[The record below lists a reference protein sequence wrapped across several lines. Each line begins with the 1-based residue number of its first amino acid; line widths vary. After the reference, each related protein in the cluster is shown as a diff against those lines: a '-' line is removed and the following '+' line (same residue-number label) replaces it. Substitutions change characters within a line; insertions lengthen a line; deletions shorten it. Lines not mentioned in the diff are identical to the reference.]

1 MAGNDYAMR
10 FTEDKYATKLEV
22 GRELKVS
29 SVDPFWSNIL
39 SYRSHFYHYLTIR
52 TIEKNMLLFCGCP
65 AINSCVNNLEVK
77 LIRVNRECAM
87 LVPNSKEARN
97 VDYTFK
103 KEIINLL
110 NECEQ
115 LGVGEDF
122 IANVLRGEVVSA
134 IPNNMLLVNYLNALN
149 YIKRAYVNPIDE
161 DFLAELYA
169 KLLGTEELT
178 TFYRNSEDR
187 NPENRVLI
195 DRVYTSAPVTL
206 IGTMMNSLFTF
217 ISSSTL
223 PTSLKAMI
231 TFFYINYVKPFAK
244 YSEEVALLMAK
255 AVLAHEAFGDAVVT
269 LPLERLLVLPREESA
284 RIYVEVQKTADVTY
298 FIDYV
303 YRYLNKYCDSFLDD
317 MAKAKVSEMREDFY
331 QVDEDK
337 EIEEV
342 EIPEEPHVET
352 IDLFAS
358 SDEAEKEEP
367 KAEFKVVPPVEE
379 KVEYKPEPQVE
390 ARPAEVEMPK
400 KKTVKV
406 TYVQEELAVAY
417 IPVALD
423 EKQAVLLEQDLLERD
438 PELKKGEAKFY
449 ARHCTKGKKY
459 TIAQYK
465 KSLRCAYETARTSM
479 DHLAELLYY
488 RKEKIK
494 NKYVYIP
501 VEREQEGKL
510 MPTNLII
517 LIVVIG
523 VAAAI
528 ALVAFIIYRIMR
540 PKLKED
546 KPSDEQI
553 LQDEMNRVLQDV
565 DDPETAKQISDYK
578 EDE

>member
-39 SYRSHFYHYLTIR
+39 SYRSNFYHYLSIR

-65 AINSCVNNLEVK
+65 AINSLVNNLEAK
-77 LIRVNRECAM
+77 LLRVNREIMM
-87 LVPNSKEARN
+87 LAPNTKQAKN

-103 KEIINLL
+103 KEVLNIL
-110 NECEQ
+110 NEFEQ
-115 LGVGEDF
+115 LHVGDDF
-122 IANVLRGEVVSA
+122 IDSVMRNEVVSA
-134 IPNNMLLVNYLNALN
+134 IPTNMLLVNYPSALN
-149 YIKRAYVNPIDE
+149 YIKTAYVNKIDE

-169 KLLGTEELT
+169 KILGTEELV
-178 TFYRNSEDR
+178 TFYRASEDR

-195 DRVYTSAPVTL
+195 DRVYTSAPVNL
-206 IGTMMNSLFTF
+206 IGPMMNSLFTF
-217 ISSSTL
+217 INSSTL
-223 PTSLKAMI
+223 PTSLKAII
-231 TFFYINYVKPFAK
+231 TFFYINFVKPFAS
-244 YSEEVALLMAK
+244 YSEEMAILMAK
-255 AVLAHEAFGDAVVT
+255 AVLAHEAYGDAIVA
-269 LPLERLLVLPREESA
+269 LPLEKLLLLPKEEAA

-298 FIDYV
+298 FVDYAFKH
-303 YRYLNKYCDSFLDD
+303 LSKYCDTFLDD
-317 MAKAKVSEMREDFY
+317 IANAKVSEMRADFY

-337 EIEEV
+337 PIQEV
-342 EIPEEPHVET
+342 EIPEPARVET
-352 IDLFAS
+352 VDLFA
-358 SDEAEKEEP
+358 DEQEEESVEQPAPQPAPAPVQEVEKQEEP
-367 KAEFKVVPPVEE
+367 REVVM
-379 KVEYKPEPQVE
+379 PEV
-390 ARPAEVEMPK
+390 PK

-501 VEREQEGKL
+501 VERE
-510 MPTNLII
+510 
-517 LIVVIG
+517 
-523 VAAAI
+523 
-528 ALVAFIIYRIMR
+528 
-540 PKLKED
+540 
-546 KPSDEQI
+546 
-553 LQDEMNRVLQDV
+553 
-565 DDPETAKQISDYK
+565 
-578 EDE
+578 

>member
-39 SYRSHFYHYLTIR
+39 SYRSNFYHYLSIR

-65 AINSCVNNLEVK
+65 AINSLVNNLEAK
-77 LIRVNRECAM
+77 LLRVNRERMM
-87 LVPNSKEARN
+87 LAPNTKQFKN

-103 KEIINLL
+103 KEVLNIL
-110 NECEQ
+110 NEFEQ
-115 LGVGEDF
+115 LHVGEDF
-122 IANVLRGEVVSA
+122 IDSVMRNEIVSA
-134 IPNNMLLVNYLNALN
+134 IPTNMVLVNYLQALN
-149 YIKRAYVNPIDE
+149 YIRRAYVNAIDE

-169 KLLGTEELT
+169 KLLGTEELV
-178 TFYRNSEDR
+178 TFYRTSEDR

-195 DRVYTSAPVTL
+195 DRVYTSAPVNL
-206 IGTMMNSLFTF
+206 IGPMMNSLFTF
-217 ISSSTL
+217 INSSTL
-223 PTSLKAMI
+223 PTSLKATI
-231 TFFYINYVKPFAK
+231 TFFYINFVKPFAN
-244 YSEEVALLMAK
+244 YSEEMAVLMAK
-255 AVLAHEAFGDAVVT
+255 AVLAHEAFGDSVVM
-269 LPLERLLVLPREESA
+269 LPFEKLLLLPKEEAA

-298 FIDYV
+298 FVDYAFK
-303 YRYLNKYCDSFLDD
+303 YLSKYCDTFLDD
-317 MAKAKVSEMREDFY
+317 IATAKVAEMRADFY
-331 QVDEDK
+331 QVDEEK
-337 EIEEV
+337 PIQEV
-342 EIPEEPHVET
+342 EIPEPARVET
-352 IDLFAS
+352 MDLFAE
-358 SDEAEKEEP
+358 EA
-367 KAEFKVVPPVEE
+367 EE
-379 KVEYKPEPQVE
+379 KVEEAAPAPVQQVEKTREEPQKVVAVE
-390 ARPAEVEMPK
+390 TPK

-501 VEREQEGKL
+501 VERE
-510 MPTNLII
+510 
-517 LIVVIG
+517 
-523 VAAAI
+523 
-528 ALVAFIIYRIMR
+528 
-540 PKLKED
+540 
-546 KPSDEQI
+546 
-553 LQDEMNRVLQDV
+553 
-565 DDPETAKQISDYK
+565 
-578 EDE
+578 

>member
-10 FTEDKYATKLEV
+10 FTEDKYATKIEV

-39 SYRSHFYHYLTIR
+39 SYRSHFYHYLSLR
-52 TIEKNMLLFCGCP
+52 TIEKNMLVFCGCP
-65 AINSCVNNLEVK
+65 AINSLVNNLELKV
-77 LIRVNRECAM
+77 IRVNREYAM
-87 LVPNSKEARN
+87 IAPNSKQFKNISYA
-97 VDYTFK
+97 FK
-103 KEIINLL
+103 KDILNQL
-110 NECEQ
+110 NEFEQ
-115 LGVGEDF
+115 LCVGEDF
-122 IANVLRGEVVSA
+122 IDSVMRNEVVSA
-134 IPNNMLLVNYLNALN
+134 IPNNMLLVNYMNALN
-149 YIKRAYVNPIDE
+149 YIKRGFVNQIDE

-178 TFYRNSEDR
+178 TFYRASEDR

-195 DRVYTSAPVTL
+195 DRIYTSAPVNL
-206 IGTMMNSLFTF
+206 IGPMMNSLFTF

-223 PTSLKAMI
+223 SASLKAMV
-231 TFFYINYVKPFAK
+231 TFFYINLIKPFAT
-244 YSEEVALLMAK
+244 YSEEVAVLMAK
-255 AVLAHEAFGDAVVT
+255 AVLAHESFGDTIVD
-269 LPLERLLVLPREESA
+269 LPLERLLVLPKEEIA

-298 FIDYV
+298 FIDYAF
-303 YRYLNKYCDSFLDD
+303 RYLNKYCDSFFDE
-317 MAKAKVSEMREDFY
+317 MEQAKVAEVREDFY

-337 EIEEV
+337 EVEEV
-342 EIPEEPHVET
+342 EVPQEVKVET
-352 IDLFAS
+352 VDLFA
-358 SDEAEKEEP
+358 EETP
-367 KAEFKVVPPVEE
+367 VEQPVEE
-379 KVEYKPEPQVE
+379 EQPKVVAQPQPQPAPVRREETVAPVVE
-390 ARPAEVEMPK
+390 APK

-465 KSLRCAYETARTSM
+465 KSLHCAYETARTSM

-501 VEREQEGKL
+501 VERE
-510 MPTNLII
+510 
-517 LIVVIG
+517 
-523 VAAAI
+523 
-528 ALVAFIIYRIMR
+528 
-540 PKLKED
+540 
-546 KPSDEQI
+546 
-553 LQDEMNRVLQDV
+553 
-565 DDPETAKQISDYK
+565 
-578 EDE
+578 

>member
-39 SYRSHFYHYLTIR
+39 SYRSNFYHYLSIR

-65 AINSCVNNLEVK
+65 AINSLVNNLEAK
-77 LIRVNRECAM
+77 LLRVNRECMM
-87 LVPNSKEARN
+87 LAPNTKQFKN

-103 KEIINLL
+103 KEVLNIL
-110 NECEQ
+110 NEFEQ
-115 LGVGEDF
+115 LHVGEDF
-122 IANVLRGEVVSA
+122 IDSVMRNEIVSA
-134 IPNNMLLVNYLNALN
+134 IPTNMVLVNYLQALN
-149 YIKRAYVNPIDE
+149 YIRRAYVNAIDE

-169 KLLGTEELT
+169 KLLGTEELV
-178 TFYRNSEDR
+178 TFYRTSEDR

-195 DRVYTSAPVTL
+195 DRVYTSAPVNL
-206 IGTMMNSLFTF
+206 IGPMMNSLFTF
-217 ISSSTL
+217 INSSTL
-223 PTSLKAMI
+223 PTSLKATI
-231 TFFYINYVKPFAK
+231 TFFYINFVKPFAN
-244 YSEEVALLMAK
+244 YSEEMAVLMAK
-255 AVLAHEAFGDAVVT
+255 AVLAHEAFGDSVVM
-269 LPLERLLVLPREESA
+269 LPFEKLLLLPKEEAA

-298 FIDYV
+298 FVDYAFK
-303 YRYLNKYCDSFLDD
+303 YLSKYCDTFLDD
-317 MAKAKVSEMREDFY
+317 IATAKVAEMRADFY
-331 QVDEDK
+331 QVDEEK
-337 EIEEV
+337 PIQEV
-342 EIPEEPHVET
+342 EIPEPARVET
-352 IDLFAS
+352 MDLFAE
-358 SDEAEKEEP
+358 EA
-367 KAEFKVVPPVEE
+367 EE
-379 KVEYKPEPQVE
+379 KVEEAAPAPVQQVEKTREEPQKVIAVE
-390 ARPAEVEMPK
+390 TPK

-465 KSLRCAYETARTSM
+465 KSLHCAYETARTSM

-501 VEREQEGKL
+501 VERE
-510 MPTNLII
+510 
-517 LIVVIG
+517 
-523 VAAAI
+523 
-528 ALVAFIIYRIMR
+528 
-540 PKLKED
+540 
-546 KPSDEQI
+546 
-553 LQDEMNRVLQDV
+553 
-565 DDPETAKQISDYK
+565 
-578 EDE
+578 